1 MLKLSNEKLEEIKAN
16 VLAGI
21 EAAEKYYKEEREPSY
36 LESYNRYYAND
47 DYQTKFGELSDKSK
61 IVIRDIMNKIEWAMP
76 SIMRLIAGQSDI
88 VGIQGRTAEDEQ
100 SAKLLKQLINWQIQR
115 ENEGFLIF
123 YRFTKDVLKYRFA
136 VLKVRWERDVDENIE
151 EIYVSTDVYS
161 ELMMF
166 PEQSLLMQTVG
177 EAFKQNRQKQI
188 LLRHLR
194 NIEIVESSFDEK
206 TQLYKLKIKLTRL
219 KANKPVIENL
229 LPWEFLYVPDARS
242 INDVSF
248 VAHKKRVK
256 ADYLLRKEKQGF
268 FSNVKKALENADVEI
283 SRLEEEVRFDE
294 AYTYSK
300 YSNDENLR
308 DIDLY
313 ECYTKADIDGDG
325 LLEDV
330 IVWIAGN
337 EILRIEENYTGRH
350 PFFGAS
356 AVLESEKIEGTSLN
370 DLIGIYQ
377 DIKTAFWKQL
387 AINIAKNNDPIAF
400 YDPAHV
406 DADAISEGL
415 KYIPTDLQGKN
426 INQVIQFE
434 PATPLSPHILPALEM
449 ITAEE
454 ENSTGI
460 TRYNQGLDAKSLN
473 KTATGISMI
482 MQAAN
487 QRLEL
492 IVRIISEVALRPL
505 FRYLVELNQKYID
518 QETVIRLTNEYLTIR
533 PDDLVGEFDFIVD
546 TAVGLGTKEMQMQ
559 AMQIVG
565 QFYPQ
570 FVQMLQIFIKYPDF
584 YEKFRN
590 YYKKQLELIGI
601 KAVDEYLPTVEEI
614 QQIAEMMR
622 QKEMMQQQAMM
633 QQGAING

>member
-1 MLKLSNEKLEEIKAN
+1 MPKLSNEKLEQIKAN
-16 VLAGI
+16 VLSGI
-21 EAAEKYYKEEREPSY
+21 ETAEKYYKEEREPSY
-36 LESYNRYYAND
+36 LESYNRYYANQE
-47 DYQTKFGELSDKSK
+47 YQAKFEDLSEKSK

-76 SIMRLIAGQSDI
+76 SIMRLLTGATDI
-88 VGIQGRTAEDEQ
+88 VGIQGRTEEDEQ
-100 SAKLLKQLINWQIQR
+100 SAKVLKDLINWQIQR

-123 YRFTKDVLKYRFA
+123 YRFSKDVLKYRFA

-151 EIYVSTDVYS
+151 EIYVSSDVYQQ
-161 ELMMF
+161 LLTNQF
-166 PEQSLLMQTVG
+166 PEILNQTV
-177 EAFKQNRQKQI
+177 AQALSVNRQKQI
-188 LLRHLR
+188 LLRQLR
-194 NIEIVESSFDEK
+194 NIELLENTFDEEK
-206 TQLYKLKIKLTRL
+206 GLHKLKVKLTRL
-219 KANKPVIENL
+219 KSNKPVMENL
-229 LPWEFLYVPDARS
+229 LPWEFLYVPDGKT
-242 INDVSF
+242 IQDLSF

-256 ADYLLRKEKQGF
+256 ADYLLKKEKQGF
-268 FSNVKKALENADVEI
+268 FNNVKKALENADVDITE
-283 SRLEEEVRFDE
+283 LEEKVNFHENLE
-294 AYTYSK
+294 YSTYS
-300 YSNDENLR
+300 SDDNLK
-308 DIDLY
+308 DVDLY
-313 ECYTKADIDGDG
+313 ECYTKADIDEDG
-325 LLEDV
+325 LLEDI
-330 IVWIAGN
+330 IVWIVGG

-387 AINIAKNNDPIAF
+387 AINIAKNNDPITF
-400 YDPAHV
+400 YDPTVV
-406 DADAISEGL
+406 DTDAISEGQ
-415 KYIPTDLQGKN
+415 KYIPVDLNGKS
-426 INQVIQFE
+426 IKEAIQFE
-434 PATPLSPHILPALEM
+434 PTTPLSPHILPALEM

-460 TRYNQGLDAKSLN
+460 TRYNQGLDGKSLN

-505 FRYLVELNQKYID
+505 FRHLVELNQKYID
-518 QETVIRLTNEYLTIR
+518 QETVIRLTNKYLTIR
-533 PDDLVGEFDFIVD
+533 PDDLVGEFDFVVD
-546 TAVGLGTKEMQMQ
+546 TSIGLGTKEMQMQ

-570 FVQMLQIFIKYPDF
+570 FVQMLQAFMQYPNL

-601 KAVDEYLPTVEEI
+601 KAVDEYLPTVEEV
-614 QQIAEMMR
+614 QQIT
-622 QKEMMQQQAMM
+622 QNMQEQIIQE
-633 QQGAING
+633 QIVNG

>member
-1 MLKLSNEKLEEIKAN
+1 MLKISNDKLEQIKAN

-21 EAAEKYYKEEREPSY
+21 ETAEKYYKEEREPSY
-36 LESYNRYYAND
+36 LESYNRYYANKEYQAKFD
-47 DYQTKFGELSDKSK
+47 DLSEKSK

-76 SIMRLIAGQSDI
+76 SIMRLLTGTTDI
-88 VGIQGRTAEDEQ
+88 VGIQGRTEEDDQ
-100 SAKLLKQLINWQIQR
+100 PAKILKDLINWQIQR
-115 ENEGFLIF
+115 KNEGFLIF
-123 YRFTKDVLKYRFA
+123 YRFVKDVLKYRFA

-151 EIYVSTDVYS
+151 EIYVSSDVYQQLITNHS
-161 ELMMF
+161 
-166 PEQSLLMQTVG
+166 PEMLNQAVAQALSVS
-177 EAFKQNRQKQI
+177 RQKQI
-188 LLRHLR
+188 LLRQLR
-194 NIEIVESSFDEK
+194 NIELLDTSFDEEK
-206 TQLYKLKIKLTRL
+206 GLYKLKVKLTRL
-219 KANKPVIENL
+219 KSNQPVIENL
-229 LPWEFLYVPDARS
+229 LPWEFLYVPDAKS
-242 INDVSF
+242 IQDVSF
-248 VAHKKRVK
+248 IAHKKRVK
-256 ADYLLRKEKQGF
+256 ADYLLKKEKQGF
-268 FSNVKKALENADVEI
+268 FSNVKKALENAEVDVSE
-283 SRLEEEVRFDE
+283 LEEKVNFQEKLE
-294 AYTYSK
+294 YST
-300 YSNDENLR
+300 YSNDENLK
-308 DIDLY
+308 DVDLY

-325 LLEDV
+325 LLEDI
-330 IVWIAGN
+330 IVWMAGG

-387 AINIAKNNDPIAF
+387 AINIAKNNDPITF
-400 YDPAHV
+400 YDPAVV
-406 DADAISEGL
+406 DTDAISEGQ
-415 KYIPTDLQGKN
+415 KYIPVDLNNKS
-426 INQVIQFE
+426 IKEAIQFE
-434 PATPLSPHILPALEM
+434 PTTPLSPHILPALEM

-460 TRYNQGLDAKSLN
+460 TRYNQGLDAKTLN

-518 QETVIRLTNEYLTIR
+518 QETVIRLKNSYLTIR
-533 PDDLVGEFDFIVD
+533 PDDLVGEFDFVVD
-546 TAVGLGTKEMQMQ
+546 TAIGLGTKEMQMQ

-570 FVQMLQIFIKYPDF
+570 FVQMLQVFMQYPDL

-601 KAVDEYLPTVEEI
+601 KAVDEYLPTVEEL
-614 QQIAEMMR
+614 QQMAQTMT
-622 QKEMMQQQAMM
+622 QQMQAQAM
-633 QQGAING
+633 QGAVNG